1 MLWVLTFHGV
11 ALAGLHALAPRQA
24 RGNDRPEL
32 EEGVQQ
38 SLGGGGPLV
47 GVPVAERLQEQNS
60 TGDSSAVLQADFN
73 WILSLVTHQQRL
85 DPEVER
91 LQEKQSRESLF

>member
-1 MLWVLTFHGV
+1 MLTVHRV

-24 RGNDRPEL
+24 RGDDRPEL
-32 EEGVQQ
+32 EEGVLQ

-60 TGDSSAVLQADFN
+60 TGD
-73 WILSLVTHQQRL
+73 LS
-85 DPEVER
+85 
-91 LQEKQSRESLF
+91 SLFEADLN